1 MATALV
7 CHSRLVTTTTSRC
20 TATARTARAL
30 LRRAEQLGRVP
41 EGLDLLGRLLL
52 PGLELLA
59 LPVDPDHRHLH
70 LQAGL
75 DVGLVAGADVHPAR
89 LPPDPPRALLEVR
102 RVGLV
107 AAHLLRRD
115 HEVEVDAEVA
125 AGGAEQLV
133 VDVREDPD
141 LELLG

>member
-1 MATALV
+1 MAVAVV

-20 TATARTARAL
+20 TATARKTRPPL
-30 LRRAEQLGRVP
+30 RGLEQLRRVA

-59 LPVDPDHRHLH
+59 LPVHPDHRHLH

-75 DVGLVAGADVHPAR
+75 HVGLVSRGDVHPAG
-89 LPPDPPRALLEVR
+89 LAAYPAGALLEMGRVR
-102 RVGLV
+102 LV

-115 HEVEVDAEVA
+115 HEVEVHAEVA

-133 VDVREDPD
+133 VDV
-141 LELLG
+141 

>member
-1 MATALV
+1 MAVAVL

-20 TATARTARAL
+20 TATARTLCPYRRAASGRL
-30 LRRAEQLGRVP
+30 EQLRRFA

-59 LPVDPDHRHLH
+59 LPVHPDHRHLH

-75 DVGLVAGADVHPAR
+75 HVGLVSGPDVHPAR
-89 LPPDPPRALLEVR
+89 LAAYPPRALLEVG
-102 RVGLV
+102 RVRLV

-115 HEVEVDAEVA
+115 HEVE
-125 AGGAEQLV
+125 
-133 VDVREDPD
+133 
-141 LELLG
+141 